1 MDDCEEEKNFD
12 FKGKILKKVQYL
24 TKIFWIFFNFLTDT
38 LSKKSQNIVAYSF
51 VSEHSKYLFL
61 MLRNKLAFLSGEGGR
76 PLIFKWYTFYRKNLY
91 CLSVYLKF
99 PPGYASVCLY
109 LCTQTAET
117 TYHPNSFR
125 KFTCTT
131 MIPLFIY
138 TSIYLSFHPSIYL
151 SIYLTI

>member
-76 PLIFKWYTFYRKNLY
+76 PLIFKWYTFYRKKTFIVCLFTLNCPLATP
-91 CLSVYLKF
+91 LSVYTSAHKQLRRRITQTLF
-99 PPGYASVCLY
+99 VNSPVQLWSLY
-109 LCTQTAET
+109 LSIHL
-117 TYHPNSFR
+117 Y
-125 KFTCTT
+125 
-131 MIPLFIY
+131 
-138 TSIYLSFHPSIYL
+138 IYLSIHPSIYL
-151 SIYLTI
+151 SI